1 MGAELKR
8 NLQSGMDTRQ
18 ALQARKD
25 IVVLM
30 DNERRIQASI
40 EKSLTEQGADTKALN
55 AEKAKSVQR
64 STALA
69 ASSKV
74 VNDQIRLQAGAQFYS
89 HQDLT
94 LGRRLLPF

>member
-1 MGAELKR
+1 MQILSEDFVAQGRIAAKGFVGGGAFPGAGRAMGAELKR

-40 EKSLTEQGADTKALN
+40 EK
-55 AEKAKSVQR
+55 V
-64 STALA
+64 
-69 ASSKV
+69 
-74 VNDQIRLQAGAQFYS
+74 
-89 HQDLT
+89 
-94 LGRRLLPF
+94 